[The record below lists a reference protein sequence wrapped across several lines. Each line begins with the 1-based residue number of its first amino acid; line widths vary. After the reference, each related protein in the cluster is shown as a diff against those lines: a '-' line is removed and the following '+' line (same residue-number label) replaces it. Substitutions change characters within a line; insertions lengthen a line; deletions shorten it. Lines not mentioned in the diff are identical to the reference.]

1 MQDNQI
7 LTASAPTELQ
17 VNNQQNGQDQDTDD
31 ASHNPLV
38 PSHSPGHWIED
49 PPTLANV
56 VINIMQLQDNVPLYV
71 NT

>member
-7 LTASAPTELQ
+7 LIASAPTELQ

-31 ASHNPLV
+31 ASHYPLV

-56 VINIMQLQDNVPLYV
+56 VINIMQLQDKVPLHV